1 MKRIFDKKINLR
13 HPMGVL
19 HLFSIKNIFYDKM
32 DLRLLFSCDNIYFFI
47 TCNFFLPDD
56 DVFRIVDR
64 LKFIKPYLRLGLLNP
79 NAI

>member
-1 MKRIFDKKINLR
+1 
-13 HPMGVL
+13 MGVL

-32 DLRLLFSCDNIYFFI
+32 DLRLLFSCDNIYFFV

-56 DVFRIVDR
+56 DDFFRIVDR
-64 LKFIKPYLRLGLLNP
+64 LKFIKPYLRLGLLLEAFTITNP